1 MEPVVTII
9 LTIGSICSAGLTL
22 VAFFTLVF
30 KKPKEWTKKWVK
42 SIAKEEFIEQ
52 LKPLDDKLNELIEE
66 AKKSKEREQVKIGH
80 SIMTIYDRSMARGY
94 ITLAD
99 KKDLVNLHQDYKEV
113 LGNHHVDEYF
123 EIMMDMDVR

>member
-22 VAFFTLVF
+22 IAFFTLIF

-42 SIAKEEFIEQ
+42 NIAKEEFIEQ
-52 LKPLDDKLNELIEE
+52 LKPLDDKLNKLIEE

-80 SIMTIYDRSMARGY
+80 SIMTIYDRCMARGY

-113 LGNHHVDEYF
+113 HGNHHVDEYF
-123 EIMMDMDVR
+123 EIMMDMDVK